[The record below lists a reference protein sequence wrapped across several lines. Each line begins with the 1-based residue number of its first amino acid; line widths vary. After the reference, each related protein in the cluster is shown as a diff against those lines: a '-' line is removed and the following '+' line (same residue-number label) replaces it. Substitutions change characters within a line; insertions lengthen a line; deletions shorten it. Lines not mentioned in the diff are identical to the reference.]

1 MGKKTSSS
9 IGVLLESASKLVSN
23 KGVQKVLFGTY
34 ADDTPRSLV
43 DGING
48 EILSPK
54 QRKKFVYKKKKKKKH
69 KKCKIKI

>member
-1 MGKKTSSS
+1 MGKKKSDV
-9 IGVLLESASKLVSN
+9 GVLLDTASKLIGN
-23 KGVQKVLFGTY
+23 KSIQRILFGTY

-54 QRKKFVYKKKKKKKH
+54 QRKKFVYKKKKKKK
-69 KKCKIKI
+69 KKNKIKI